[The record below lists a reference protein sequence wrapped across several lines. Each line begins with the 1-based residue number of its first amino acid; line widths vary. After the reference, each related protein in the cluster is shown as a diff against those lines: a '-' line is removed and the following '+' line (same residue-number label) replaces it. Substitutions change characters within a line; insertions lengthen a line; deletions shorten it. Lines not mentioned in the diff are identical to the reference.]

1 MSVNGWYEMSVTKV
15 GDACSRRVGCECQ
28 WMV

>member
-15 GDACSRRVGCECQ
+15 GDACPRKVDCEYQ
-28 WMV
+28 WMR